1 MMRRKRR
8 RSGAWLHHCW
18 QAAAIFSLAIG
29 GLAAAAHA
37 ESFDPAWVYRDNV
50 ATEAECAPHVADRT
64 AVWVVVAGRGECIRY
79 YSAGLDPDRPNS
91 LALVFMTGDLIND
104 GSSPRRNQAYVQA
117 PTTDAVL
124 DFAARRAR
132 NFGVPFVFLGRPG
145 TWNSSGDHRRR
156 RSYREMDILDAAL
169 SAIRARY
176 RIGRFGL
183 AGQSGGSIAIANL
196 LSMRD
201 DILCAAMASGA
212 VSPRRRAELINR
224 HTDPTGQP
232 WSAIRDPLVE
242 ARSIPHQPERRIFVI
257 GDPRDRTVPF
267 GAQQEWADAVS
278 GLGHS
283 VQLWALPQAPAPR
296 HHSLAAYGY
305 TAAAMC
311 LRGYP
316 DDRIRQALDTASP
329 GASPLRP

>member
-1 MMRRKRR
+1 
-8 RSGAWLHHCW
+8 
-18 QAAAIFSLAIG
+18 
-29 GLAAAAHA
+29 
-37 ESFDPAWVYRDNV
+37 V
-50 ATEAECAPHVADRT
+50 TEPECAPHVADRT
-64 AVWVVVAGRGECIRY
+64 AVWVTVADRGECIRY
-79 YSAGLDPDRPNS
+79 FAAGLDPGRPNA
-91 LALVFMTGDLIND
+91 LALVFMTGDLIN
-104 GSSPRRNQAYVQA
+104 GSSSPARNPAYVEA

-124 DFAARRAR
+124 AFAARHAR
-132 NFGVPFVFLGRPG
+132 DFGVPFVFLGRPG

-156 RSYREMDILDAAL
+156 RSYREMAVLDAAL
-169 SAIRARY
+169 SAIRQRY
-176 RIGRFGL
+176 QIGRFGL

-224 HTDPTGQP
+224 RTDPTGQP
-232 WSAIRDPLVE
+232 WSAIRDPLIE
-242 ARSIPHQPERRIFVI
+242 AHGIPHQPERRIFVI

-267 GAQQEWADAVS
+267 PAQQEWADAV
-278 GLGHS
+278 GRLGHN
-283 VQLWALPQAPAPR
+283 VRLWVLRRAPAPR
-296 HHSLAAYGY
+296 HHSLAPYGY

-329 GASPLRP
+329 GTSPLRP

>member
-1 MMRRKRR
+1 MRTWRHP
-8 RSGAWLHHCW
+8 AW
-18 QAAAIFSLAIG
+18 QAAAVLVLAVG
-29 GLAAAAHA
+29 GLPAAARA

-50 ATEAECAPHVADRT
+50 VSEAECAPHVAERT
-64 AVWVVVAGRGECIRY
+64 AVWVTVADRGECIRY
-79 YSAGLDPDRPNS
+79 FSAGLDPDRPNP
-91 LALVFMTGDLIND
+91 LALVYMTGDLING
-104 GSSPRRNQAYVQA
+104 GSSPTHNPAYVQA

-124 DFAARRAR
+124 AFAAQRAR
-132 NFGVPFVFLGRPG
+132 NFGVPFVFLSRPG

-156 RSYREMDILDAAL
+156 RSYREMDVLDAAL

-201 DILCAAMASGA
+201 DIRCAAMASGA
-212 VSPRRRAELINR
+212 VSPRRRAALIHR
-224 HTDPTGQP
+224 RTDPTGQP

-242 ARSIPHQPERRIFVI
+242 AHGIPHQPELRIFVI
-257 GDPRDRTVPF
+257 GDPRDITVPF
-267 GAQQEWADAVS
+267 PAQQEWAEAVS
-278 GLGHS
+278 HLGYS
-283 VQLWALPQAPAPR
+283 VRLWPLSRAPAPR

-305 TAAAMC
+305 TTAAMC

-316 DDRIRQALDTASP
+316 DDRIRRALDTATP
-329 GASPLRP
+329 GASPLPP